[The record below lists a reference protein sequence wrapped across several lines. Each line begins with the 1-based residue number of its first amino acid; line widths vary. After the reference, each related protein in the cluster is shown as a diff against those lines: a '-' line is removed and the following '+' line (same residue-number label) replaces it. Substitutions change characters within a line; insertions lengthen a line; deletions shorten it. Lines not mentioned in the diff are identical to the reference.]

1 MNTGKMP
8 VRAEMPRVRTEPER
22 IRKMTREVIMEM
34 SEIMEMSM
42 DALAG
47 YYSRFVCEGGETV
60 G

>member
-8 VRAEMPRVRTEPER
+8 VRAERPRVRTEPER

-42 DALAG
+42 DALCG
-47 YYSRFVCEGGETV
+47 YYSRFVREGGED
-60 G
+60 GE